1 MEKSILVAISDSPSS
16 RAVLDCVQTLFLKDK
31 ELKITLCH
39 IFRQPS
45 ASSELMGKKF
55 TAKEAKRREAILLD
69 AKERLV
75 NRGGDPARI
84 QTLLASEPYPTV
96 ADGII
101 DQQEKC
107 RYDIIVIGRKK
118 MSKAEEFVM
127 GDASV
132 RLVRAVEGAS
142 ILVVK
147 SPQKHHETSGAQ
159 KNGF

>member
-1 MEKSILVAISDSPSS
+1 MVKSILVAVSDSASS
-16 RAVLDCVQTLFLKDK
+16 RAVLNCMETLFQHDEAVRL
-31 ELKITLCH
+31 TLYH

-55 TAKEAKRREAILLD
+55 TDKEAKRRETILLE
-69 AKERLV
+69 AKEQLV
-75 NRGGDPARI
+75 NKGFDPARI
-84 QTLLASEPYPTV
+84 DTLLAQKAYPTV

-101 DQQEKC
+101 DQHRKDQ
-107 RYDIIVIGRKK
+107 YDIIVIGRKK

-132 RLVRAVEGAS
+132 KLVRAIEDAS

-147 SPQKHHETSGAQ
+147 SRQKQKMINTVSGE
-159 KNGF
+159 

>member
-1 MEKSILVAISDSPSS
+1 MEKSILVAISDSASS
-16 RAVLDCVQTLFLKDK
+16 RAVLDCVETLFLNDK
-31 ELKITLCH
+31 EVKITLCH

-55 TAKEAKRREAILLD
+55 TAKETKRREAILLD
-69 AKERLV
+69 ARARIV
-75 NRGGDPARI
+75 NWGGDPARI
-84 QTLLASEPYPTV
+84 HTLLAAEPYPTV

-101 DQQEKC
+101 DQQKKYH
-107 RYDIIVIGRKK
+107 YDIIVIGRKK

-132 RLVRAVEGAS
+132 RLVRAIEDAS

-147 SPQKHHETSGAQ
+147 TRQK
-159 KNGF
+159 